1 MRDLRRLY
9 PYIRPYRGLLILSVL
24 LLFGN
29 ALLEGAI
36 VVLLGPIFN
45 AWSGGPTIADQE
57 SFRTF
62 IDWLG
67 LGQDPLFKIPV
78 YLILFALIK
87 GVFLYAAEVS
97 MSFTGQQVVASL
109 RSRMHE
115 HLLQQSMAFFSAA
128 STGQLMARLI
138 TDTERIQESVSKTL
152 TDVARQA
159 ILLLTFLALLLY
171 IDWRLTL
178 ATFALV
184 PLVAAIVFKLGQRLR
199 KVALRSQKNLAD
211 ISAALQETI
220 VGQRIVKA
228 FSMEGFEQQRFEGM
242 VQRQARNNLGV
253 ARIIA
258 VSSPLMDVLGY
269 LAFAPLL
276 FYASYQIQSG
286 NGLTLGEIATFI
298 VALIRLYDPLRR
310 LSRIHLQ
317 FQQAFASSERI
328 FELLDRPAD
337 LQEAPQPI
345 DLPPFSREIRF
356 ENAGLQYDSHRQAA
370 ALKGIDLTIGQG
382 ETVALVGSSGAGK
395 SSLAGLIPRFYD
407 ATQGRI
413 LVDGIDVRQATLL
426 SLRRQVAMVTQET
439 FLFNDTLR
447 NNIAYGQQD
456 LPQQRIEEAARA
468 AYIHDFIA
476 SMHQGYQT
484 VVGERGEQLSGG
496 QRQRIAIA
504 RAVLKNAPILILDE
518 ATSALD
524 SESERLVQKALENLM
539 RHSTT
544 VVIAH
549 RLSTVR
555 QADRIV
561 VLEAG
566 CIAEVG
572 DHKSLLQRS
581 GVYRKL
587 YELQFEEREG
597 DRKTENGRK

>member
-1 MRDLRRLY
+1 MPMRELRRLY
-9 PYIRPYRGLLILSVL
+9 PFIRPYAGLLAISVL
-24 LLFGN
+24 LLFGS

-36 VVLLGPIFN
+36 VVLLEPIFN
-45 AWSGGPTIADQE
+45 AWSEGPELAAPG
-57 SFRTF
+57 SFSAFTQ
-62 IDWLG
+62 WLG
-67 LGQDPLFKIPV
+67 LSEGPLWKIPA
-78 YLILFALIK
+78 YLVLFALFK
-87 GVFLYAAEVS
+87 GVFLYAAEYS
-97 MSFTGQQVVASL
+97 MSYTGQQVVASL
-109 RSRMHE
+109 RSRLHG
-115 HLLQQSMAFFSAA
+115 HLLQQSMAFFSAT

-138 TDTERIQESVSKTL
+138 TDTERIQESVSRTL
-152 TDVARQA
+152 TDTARQA
-159 ILLLTFLALLLY
+159 VLAATFLAILL
-171 IDWRLTL
+171 IINAWLTL
-178 ATFALV
+178 AVFALV
-184 PLVAAIVFKLGQRLR
+184 PPVAAIIFKLGGKLR
-199 KVALRSQKNLAD
+199 QVALRSQRNLAD

-220 VGQRIVKA
+220 AGQRIVKA
-228 FSMEGFEQQRFEGM
+228 FSMEDYEQRRFESM

-253 ARIIA
+253 ARISA
-258 VSSPLMDVLGY
+258 LSSPLMEMLGY
-269 LAFAPLL
+269 LALVPLL
-276 FYASYQIQSG
+276 LYANHLIQNDLS
-286 NGLTLGEIATFI
+286 LGAIVTFM
-298 VALIRLYDPLRR
+298 VALLRLYDPLRK

-337 LQEAPQPI
+337 LQEAPQAI
-345 DLPPFSREIRF
+345 ELPPFSREIRF
-356 ENAGLQYDSHRQAA
+356 EKASLKYDNHRQAP
-370 ALKGIDLTIGQG
+370 ALKDIDLTIRKG
-382 ETVALVGSSGAGK
+382 ETVALVGGSGAGK
-395 SSLAGLIPRFYD
+395 TSLAGLIPRFYD
-407 ATQGRI
+407 ATQGRVLI
-413 LVDGIDVRQATLL
+413 DGTDVRQVRLR

-447 NNIAYGQQD
+447 NNIAYGKQE

-476 SMHQGYQT
+476 SLAQGYET

-504 RAVLKNAPILILDE
+504 RALLKNAPILILDE

-544 VVIAH
+544 LVIAH

-566 CIAEVG
+566 RIVETG
-572 DHKSLLQRS
+572 DHDSLLDRS

-587 YELQFEEREG
+587 YELQG
-597 DRKTENGRK
+597 VVS